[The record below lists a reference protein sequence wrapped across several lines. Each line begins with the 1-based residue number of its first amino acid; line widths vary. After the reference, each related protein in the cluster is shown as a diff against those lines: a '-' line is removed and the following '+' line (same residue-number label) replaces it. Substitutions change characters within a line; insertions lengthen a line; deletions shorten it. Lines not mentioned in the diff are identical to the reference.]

1 MVTLHLISLAFFQ
14 STAKE
19 NKCVHETT
27 LASVLCGKPLRK
39 QNLHF
44 VVAILDPLD
53 KMWTEGLPGQAQ
65 GVKQLAKRALCA
77 LADGPL
83 T

>member
-19 NKCVHETT
+19 NKCAHGTT
-27 LASVLCGKPLRK
+27 PVSVLCGKPLRK
-39 QNLHF
+39 QNLHS

-53 KMWTEGLPGQAQ
+53 KTWIEGLHRLGERSNLLKGLSVLWQM
-65 GVKQLAKRALCA
+65 GR
-77 LADGPL
+77 
-83 T
+83 